1 MGKLLERMS
10 DASKSGV
17 YRVSRDREVL
27 DTLPAIDRIS
37 LAGAKTKA
45 ELLERIARALQLPD
59 WFGQNWDA
67 LEDSLSERAGH
78 LLFCDWQGLAA
89 DDLGV
94 LLDVL
99 ASSAEFCA
107 GQGEPMFAV
116 FVDPERRLD
125 LDPLFREA

>member
-1 MGKLLERMS
+1 MGKLLERMR

-17 YRVSRDREVL
+17 YRVTRDREVL
-27 DTLPAIDRIS
+27 DTLPAIHAIS
-37 LAGAKTKA
+37 LAGVTTRT
-45 ELLERIARALQLPD
+45 ELLERIARALRLPD

-67 LEDSLSERAGH
+67 LEDSLSERAGY
-78 LLFCDWQGLAA
+78 LLFSDWQGLGA

-107 GQGEPMFAV
+107 GQGQPMFAV
-116 FVDPERRLD
+116 FVDPQRHLD
-125 LDPLFREA
+125 LDPLFRDA

>member
-17 YRVSRDREVL
+17 YRVTQDREVL
-27 DTLPAIDRIS
+27 DTLPAIHRIS
-37 LAGAKTKA
+37 LAGVKAKT

-59 WFGQNWDA
+59 WFGRNWDA

-78 LLFCDWQGLAA
+78 LLFSDWQELGA

-116 FVDPERRLD
+116 FVDPQRRLD
-125 LDPLFREA
+125 LDPLFRDA